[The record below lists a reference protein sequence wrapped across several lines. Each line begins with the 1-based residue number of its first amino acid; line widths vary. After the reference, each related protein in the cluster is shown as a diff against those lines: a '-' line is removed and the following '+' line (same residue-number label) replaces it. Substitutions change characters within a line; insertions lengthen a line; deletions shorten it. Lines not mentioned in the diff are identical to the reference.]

1 MFLMGI
7 KMWWVRRF
15 IAPIWNVPT
24 EAEICF
30 AFGRHVSDRFRVVGG
45 ADPYSK
51 HFNGFVGER
60 LAAPAAGG
68 WIMKHVV

>member
-1 MFLMGI
+1 MVGQAVLCAYMESG
-7 KMWWVRRF
+7 RD
-15 IAPIWNVPT
+15 VPQP
-24 EAEICF
+24 EELICF
-30 AFGRHVSDRFRVVGG
+30 AFGRHISDRFRVVGG

-68 WIMKHVV
+68 WIMKHVG

>member
-1 MFLMGI
+1 MEEL
-7 KMWWVRRF
+7 
-15 IAPIWNVPT
+15 
-24 EAEICF
+24 ICF
-30 AFGRHVSDRFRVVGG
+30 AFGRHVSDRCRVVGG

-68 WIMKHVV
+68 WIKWMFVEKMCVL